1 MEYNFTTKKNTKIG
15 QADKQEVVYTYK
27 DTVFRMLFSNR
38 KELLAL
44 YNAVNGTEYD
54 NPDDLEITTL
64 ENAIYMSYK
73 NDISFVLD
81 LRLNL
86 FEHQS
91 TVNPNMPL
99 RDLMYVTRVFEKILM
114 KYDLY
119 STRLIRLPNPQFI
132 TFYNGVAKQPER
144 KIYRLSDAFERPEK
158 EPSLELIVTQLNINP
173 GYNQEL
179 MEKCPSLYGY
189 MCYVEKIRQYR
200 KLHPLDQ
207 AVQIAVDEC
216 IGEGILVD
224 FLKEN
229 KAGVVAMSIFEY
241 DEELHL
247 RTLREEGFE
256 EKLISQIC
264 RKLQKNKL
272 PEVIAEELEEDLSHV
287 EEICEIAKQFA
298 PDYDTMQIY
307 ERLYAKK

>member
-1 MEYNFTTKKNTKIG
+1 
-15 QADKQEVVYTYK
+15 
-27 DTVFRMLFSNR
+27 
-38 KELLAL
+38 
-44 YNAVNGTEYD
+44 
-54 NPDDLEITTL
+54 
-64 ENAIYMSYK
+64 
-73 NDISFVLD
+73 
-81 LRLNL
+81 
-86 FEHQS
+86 
-91 TVNPNMPL
+91 
-99 RDLMYVTRVFEKILM
+99 
-114 KYDLY
+114 
-119 STRLIRLPNPQFI
+119 
-132 TFYNGVAKQPER
+132 
-144 KIYRLSDAFERPEK
+144 
-158 EPSLELIVTQLNINP
+158 
-173 GYNQEL
+173 

-189 MCYVEKIRQYR
+189 MCYVEKIRWYR

-256 EKLISQIC
+256 EKLISLVC

-298 PDYDTMQIY
+298 PDYDTTQIY
-307 ERLYAKK
+307 EQLYAKK

>member
-1 MEYNFTTKKNTKIG
+1 
-15 QADKQEVVYTYK
+15 
-27 DTVFRMLFSNR
+27 
-38 KELLAL
+38 
-44 YNAVNGTEYD
+44 
-54 NPDDLEITTL
+54 
-64 ENAIYMSYK
+64 
-73 NDISFVLD
+73 
-81 LRLNL
+81 
-86 FEHQS
+86 
-91 TVNPNMPL
+91 
-99 RDLMYVTRVFEKILM
+99 
-114 KYDLY
+114 
-119 STRLIRLPNPQFI
+119 
-132 TFYNGVAKQPER
+132 
-144 KIYRLSDAFERPEK
+144 
-158 EPSLELIVTQLNINP
+158 
-173 GYNQEL
+173 

-207 AVQIAVDEC
+207 AVQMAVDEC

-247 RTLREEGFE
+247 RTLREEGREEGFE